1 MLSIGGFLK
10 KNVVLSNSG
19 LVLNFNSKTSILDF
33 TITGHM
39 ISLPIDLHRLEIVN
53 LLNATIIDAKNG
65 HIQQAAW
72 ENPEIKLEGKL
83 TKAEM
88 IALGYYIMLSFID
101 SGVCGTRDI
110 WLVFRGVHHSLL
122 SYVRNRAISNKLLL
136 RYKVALLSCHFAG
149 YGIQDIHKIERT
161 FARCGLSKQNYIFYL
176 MMVLDKMGKDITIDH
191 NDRFILSVENLEHE
205 TNEFIDNPAITKL
218 CMYHTHKKLRFI
230 VNSQKSSPE
239 EMANELRMATQV
251 AYTTVR
257 PLKSQEYSENYARR
271 AMTNM
276 VSRIQHAYT
285 HYDGKIRLVSSN
297 EGFENTHVELT
308 GNFSKDAVDPLFTDD
323 SVKSSLIFSEDAM
336 IDYLDNK
343 RHLQ

>member
-1 MLSIGGFLK
+1 MFSMGGLLK
-10 KNVVLSNSG
+10 KNVTLANSG
-19 LVLNFNSKTSILDF
+19 LVMNYNTKTSILDF
-33 TITGHM
+33 TITGHL
-39 ISLPIDLHRLEIVN
+39 ISLPIDLHRLEIAN
-53 LLNATIIDAKNG
+53 LINAIVGDAKNG

-72 ENPEIKLEGKL
+72 ENPDIKLDGKL
-83 TKAEM
+83 SKTET
-88 IALGYYIMLSFID
+88 IALGYYIMLSFIN

-110 WLVFRGVHHSLL
+110 WLIFRGVHHSLL

-136 RYKVALLSCHFAG
+136 QYKVAMLSCHFAG

-176 MMVLDKMGKDITIDH
+176 MFILDKMNNDITIDH
-191 NDRFILSVENLEHE
+191 NDRFILSVESLEQE
-205 TNEFIDNPAITKL
+205 TNDFIDNPAITKL
-218 CMYHTHKKLRFI
+218 CMFHTHSKLRFI

-257 PLKSQEYSENYARR
+257 PLKSKEYSENYARR

-285 HYDGKIRLVSSN
+285 HYEGKIRLVSSKD
-297 EGFENTHVELT
+297 GFENTHIAIT
-308 GNFSKDAVDPLFTDD
+308 GNFDKNTVDPMYLDD
-323 SVKSSLIFSEDAM
+323 SIRTSLVFSEDAM
-336 IDYLDNK
+336 LDYIDSK
-343 RHLQ
+343 RHFQ

>member
-1 MLSIGGFLK
+1 MLSIAGLMK

-19 LVLNFNSKTSILDF
+19 LVLNYSAKTSILDF

-39 ISLPIDLHRLEIVN
+39 ISLPIDLHRLEVVN
-53 LLNATIIDAKNG
+53 LINSTILDAKNG
-65 HIQQAAW
+65 YITQAAW
-72 ENPEIKLEGKL
+72 ENPNVKLDGKMS
-83 TKAEM
+83 KAES

-101 SGVCGTRDI
+101 SGTCGTRDI

-122 SYVRNRAISNKLLL
+122 SYVRNRAISNQLLL

-149 YGIQDIHKIERT
+149 YGINDIHKIERT

-176 MMVLDKMGKDITIDH
+176 MMILDQTCENIVMDH
-191 NDRFILSVENLEHE
+191 NDKFILSVDSLEQE
-205 TNEFIDNPAITKL
+205 TDEFINASDITKL
-218 CMYHTHKKLRFI
+218 CLFHTHKKLRFI
-230 VNSQKSSPE
+230 VNSQKSSPQ

-257 PLKSQEYSENYARR
+257 PLKSKEYSENYARR

-285 HYDGKIRLVSSN
+285 HYEGKIRLVAVKD
-297 EGFENTHVELT
+297 GFENTHVLMPS
-308 GNFSKDAVDPLFTDD
+308 NFSKDTLDPLYTDD
-323 SVKSSLIFSEDAM
+323 AVKSSLIFSEDSM
-336 IDYLDNK
+336 IDYLDSK
-343 RHLQ
+343 RYRI